1 MCDNEREEAANLKE
15 EFEWVLREEVHAIL
29 HQLHSVLVECAHRFP
44 VPLYGNEGQKQDKF
58 ILTSQPE
65 QLKCIVTLTGDSIT
79 HSDGPWKLQQIQD
92 AANHLQQAIGYI
104 DNVDKNYKALSPNLP
119 EDLAI
124 SFYIQSH
131 KLIFVAYQLSSV
143 HGTMRIDSC
152 QADCAVPWL
161 SDVLQADCAVPWLSD
176 VLFMLTAALHMC
188 QQLKDK
194 TAPTPGR
201 NAKYKL
207 IFVAYQLSSVHGTMR
222 IDSCQADCAVPWLS
236 DVLYR
241 KNMERLRSV
250 MHDQPQSAL
259 ERAVWWTEHVLRH
272 GGGRHLRAPAAN
284 MSWAEYLDVELLA
297 VLALGALSIVAS
309 TIVLL
314 YVAVSFVK
322 NNLLSDKLK
331 KS

>member
-1 MCDNEREEAANLKE
+1 MTDNEKEEAANLKE

-79 HSDGPWKLQQIQD
+79 HADISFKVLRQMHTICRTSINQDGPWKLQQIQD

-104 DNVDKNYKALSPNLP
+104 DNVDKHYIFRSSDEVLHIIQCLIGSLQRARTALVLPKKKAIDELMNSRNMKALSPNLP

-131 KLIFVAYQLSSV
+131 KLIFVTYQLTSV

-161 SDVLQADCAVPWLSD
+161 SDVLW
-176 VLFMLTAALHMC
+176 MLTAASHMC

-194 TAPTPGR
+194 DIVADENVPTTE
-201 NAKYKL
+201 YM
-207 IFVAYQLSSVHGTMR
+207 ITDE
-222 IDSCQADCAVPWLS
+222 I
-236 DVLYR
+236 
-241 KNMERLRSV
+241 KNEIT
-250 MHDQPQSAL
+250 MHDIMK
-259 ERAVWWTEHVLRH
+259 VLKYMKI
-272 GGGRHLRAPAAN
+272 GKAAGYDRFSSE
-284 MSWAEYLDVELLA
+284 M
-297 VLALGALSIVAS
+297 LSGCGVIVAACCTQWQIGGFREGVIGVIPS
-309 TIVLL
+309 L
-314 YVAVSFVK
+314 
-322 NNLLSDKLK
+322 
-331 KS
+331 

>member
-1 MCDNEREEAANLKE
+1 MCDNEKEEAANLKE

-29 HQLHSVLVECAHRFP
+29 HQLHSVLVVSIIRKVLLLGSLYPWILTNYQISQECAHRFP

-58 ILTSQPE
+58 ILTSTPE

-79 HSDGPWKLQQIQD
+79 HADISFKVLRQMHSICRTSINQDGPWKLQQIQD

-104 DNVDKNYKALSPNLP
+104 DNVDKHYVFRSSEEVLHIIQCLIGSLQRARTALVLPKKRAIDELMKSRNMKALSPNLP

-161 SDVLQADCAVPWLSD
+161 SDVL
-176 VLFMLTAALHMC
+176 FMLTAALHMC

-194 TAPTPGR
+194 LCVFSQ
-201 NAKYKL
+201 YKD
-207 IFVAYQLSSVHGTMR
+207 FTVGS
-222 IDSCQADCAVPWLS
+222 
-236 DVLYR
+236 
-241 KNMERLRSV
+241 RSAS
-250 MHDQPQSAL
+250 M
-259 ERAVWWTEHVLRH
+259 
-272 GGGRHLRAPAAN
+272 
-284 MSWAEYLDVELLA
+284 LL
-297 VLALGALSIVAS
+297 
-309 TIVLL
+309 
-314 YVAVSFVK
+314 
-322 NNLLSDKLK
+322 N
-331 KS
+331 